1 MVPTIGGWI
10 KQRIGL
16 SSERPNE
23 SKGDAQSG
31 RPPAPGLGNLHIQGN
46 KGKQP
51 AGKVAQVTTANH
63 RTEIGGDI
71 QQELPPGTGRS
82 GRETVGTTL
91 RQTLHMSDEKADEI
105 LKGFGEELLGE
116 RGETF
121 SQRVRGLSVFQK
133 WQLKTQLHYSSGTAS
148 RTTREERH
156 AGRTAVALAFAKGAT
171 MEQIKAT
178 RRNFD
183 AASPA
188 LRTRMLEILNQPGPY
203 QHVEFVEL
211 TPQARRQALDELKAA
226 NARSKTDAPLQA
238 RGADHPERLLLAQ
251 AQRAT
256 ILDDLETTPNPGSK
270 DMAVYVGGS
279 AVAIMRLDRGT
290 SQASRDSRGVRS
302 VLIEYMAGHPKFRG
316 LGEIMIEKAM
326 QEAVALEPSVA
337 QARSVAL
344 TPIRNGH
351 TRANAEGP
359 FDPRKGP
366 CVVLSAASDF
376 LRGHYADH
384 YGFTLYD
391 PDSTSTVYS
400 GQMELLPEQT
410 TRWSRQHNGQ
420 YALSEKKPAP

>member
-23 SKGDAQSG
+23 PRRDAKSG
-31 RPPAPGLGNLHIQGN
+31 RPAATGLGDLNIRGN

-51 AGKVAQVTTANH
+51 AVNIAQVTTASD
-63 RTEIGGDI
+63 RVDIGGDI
-71 QQELPPGTGRS
+71 QQEPPPSAGRS
-82 GRETVGTTL
+82 AREAVGTTL
-91 RQTLHMSDEKADEI
+91 RQTLRMSDEKADEI
-105 LKGFGEELLGE
+105 LKGFGEGLLGE
-116 RGETF
+116 HGETF

-133 WQLKTQLHYSSGTAS
+133 LQLKTQLHYSSDAAS
-148 RTTREERH
+148 RTTPEERH

-171 MEQIKAT
+171 MEQVKAT

-203 QHVEFVEL
+203 QHVEFVTL
-211 TPQARRQALDELKAA
+211 TPEARTAA
-226 NARSKTDAPLQA
+226 VAQLREANNAPLQP
-238 RGADHPERLLLAQ
+238 RDEDHLQKLLLAQ

-256 ILDDLETTPNPGSK
+256 ILVDFESRPNAGSK
-270 DMAVYVGGS
+270 DMAICIGGS
-279 AVAIMRLDRGT
+279 AVAMMRLDRGT
-290 SQASRDSRGVRS
+290 SLASCDSRGVRS

-326 QEAVALEPSVA
+326 QEAVAHEPSVA
-337 QARSVAL
+337 QARSVAV
-344 TPIRNGH
+344 TPVRSGH
-351 TRANAEGP
+351 TRAKAEGP
-359 FDPRKGP
+359 LEPRKGP
-366 CVVLSAASDF
+366 CVVLSAASD
-376 LRGHYADH
+376 LLQGHYADH
-384 YGFTLYD
+384 YGFTLHD

-400 GQMELLPEQT
+400 GHMELFPEQT
-410 TRWSRQHNGQ
+410 TLWTRQHNGQ